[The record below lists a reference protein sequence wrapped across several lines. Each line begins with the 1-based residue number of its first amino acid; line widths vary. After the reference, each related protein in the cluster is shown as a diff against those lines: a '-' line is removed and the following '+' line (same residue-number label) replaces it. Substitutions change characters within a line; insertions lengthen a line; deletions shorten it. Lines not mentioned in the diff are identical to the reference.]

1 MIITG
6 IAAVVPYAGKHL
18 LGDEKGMPWRCSA
31 DLQFFK
37 AMTMGKTCIV
47 GHRTAQD
54 LPTLVGRNLKIW
66 TRDVRPVDLLCN
78 LLSSLDEPE
87 VMVIG
92 GGATYR
98 AFKSHMSSFVLSVLD
113 PKYLVRSVGSQ
124 PVWLDE
130 DLVNNEMTTKVV
142 F

>member
-18 LGDEKGMPWRCSA
+18 LGDEKGMPWRCRE

-37 AMTMGKTCIV
+37 AMTLGKTCIV
-47 GHRTAQD
+47 GHRTAQG
-54 LPTLVGRNLKIW
+54 LPLLVGRNLKIW
-66 TRDVRPVDLLCN
+66 TRDVRPYDLLE
-78 LLSSLDEPE
+78 SLNEPE

-98 AFKSHMSSFVLSVLD
+98 AFKAHMSEFVLSVLD
-113 PKYLVRSVGSQ
+113 PRHLVRAVGAQ

-130 DLVNNEMTTKVV
+130 DLVNNEMTTKVE

>member
-18 LGDEKGMPWRCSA
+18 LGDEKGMPWKCGA

-66 TRDVRPVDLLCN
+66 TRDVRPVDLL
-78 LLSSLDEPE
+78 SSLCETE

-92 GGATYR
+92 GGATYW
-98 AFKSHMSSFVLSVLD
+98 AFKTHMSEFVLSVLYQ
-113 PKYLVRSVGSQ
+113 KYLVRTVGAQ